1 MSFALR
7 TVDRTKLYTSIVD
20 QLVDGIRSGAYPT
33 GAALPAERELAT
45 RLGVSRSSVREAIRV
60 LEYVGV
66 LDVRTGSGTF
76 VTEAGLSSAARLR
89 VEAVLIGDQSPL
101 DVMVAR
107 RAIEPVC
114 AELAASNRRDRD
126 LKAMRKSMTEQTR
139 LLREGQDP
147 ADVDLAFHLAIAS
160 ASRNLVLVLLSE
172 HLADIMRHPAWRA
185 LKHRSVNRHGTG
197 GLFLDQ
203 HRAIFDAVERG
214 DSDDAGARMSEHLAA
229 IEVMLLGDVAQ
240 DVGDVAQDAQDVQD
254 V

>member
-7 TVDRTKLYTSIVD
+7 TIDRTKLYTSIVD
-20 QLVDGIRSGAYPT
+20 QLVDGIRSGAYPA
-33 GAALPAERELAT
+33 GAALPAERELAA

-60 LEYVGV
+60 LEYAGV

-89 VEAVLIGDQSPL
+89 AQAVLIGDQSPL
-101 DVMVAR
+101 DVIVAR

-126 LKAMRKSMTEQTR
+126 LKEMRQNVTEQAR

-147 ADVDLAFHLAIAS
+147 ADADLAFHLAIAT

-172 HLADIMRHPAWRA
+172 RLADIMRHQAWRA
-185 LKHRSVNRHGTG
+185 LKHRSSDRHGTAG
-197 GLFLDQ
+197 MFLDQ
-203 HRAIFDAVERG
+203 HRAVLNAVERG

-229 IEVMLLGDVAQ
+229 VEAMLLGDVAD
-240 DVGDVAQDAQDVQD
+240 DVGLGESSTEDVQA